1 MGKAVGD
8 TLPLAIGVAIS
19 PVPVIA
25 VILML
30 LSPRAP
36 RDGCGLPGRLG
47 RRGGR
52 RGDRRQPAGRS
63 GHLGRLVRPQR
74 VVSVLKVVLGVVALA
89 LAWREWRGRPR
100 LGHPTGLP
108 SWMSAIESMTPVR
121 ATGLGALLAAVNPK
135 NLTLCLAAGASIG
148 GAGLNGGEDAVVVAV
163 FVVVAS
169 STVAV
174 PVIGYVAAGDR
185 VTRPLDDLRD
195 WLTDNNATVM
205 TVLLLVIGAVIL
217 GQGVAGL

>member
-36 RDGCGLPGRLG
+36 GTGVGFLAGWVVGVAVVVTVVSLLVG
-47 RRGGR
+47 
-52 RGDRRQPAGRS
+52 PATSDSS
-63 GHLGRLVRPQR
+63 GPSA

-100 LGHPTGLP
+100 PGHPTGLP
-108 SWMSAIESMTPVR
+108 SWMSAIQSMTPVR

-135 NLTLCLAAGASIG
+135 NLTLCLSAGASIG

-185 VTRPLDDLRD
+185 ATRPLDDLRD

>member
-36 RDGCGLPGRLG
+36 GTGVGFLAGWVVGVAVVVTVVSLLVG
-47 RRGGR
+47 
-52 RGDRRQPAGRS
+52 PATSDSS
-63 GHLGRLVRPQR
+63 GPSA

-100 LGHPTGLP
+100 PGHPTGLP
-108 SWMSAIESMTPVR
+108 SWMSAIQSMTPVR

-185 VTRPLDDLRD
+185 ATRPLDDLRD

>member
-1 MGKAVGD
+1 
-8 TLPLAIGVAIS
+8 
-19 PVPVIA
+19 
-25 VILML
+25 
-30 LSPRAP
+30 
-36 RDGCGLPGRLG
+36 
-47 RRGGR
+47 
-52 RGDRRQPAGRS
+52 
-63 GHLGRLVRPQR
+63 
-74 VVSVLKVVLGVVALA
+74 VVALA

-100 LGHPTGLP
+100 PGHPTGLP
-108 SWMSAIESMTPVR
+108 PWMSAIGSMTPVR

-185 VTRPLDDLRD
+185 ATRPLDDLRD

>member
-30 LSPRAP
+30 LSPRAT
-36 RDGCGLPGRLG
+36 GTGVGFLVGWVVGVAVVVTAVSLLVG
-47 RRGGR
+47 
-52 RGDRRQPAGRS
+52 PASDDSS
-63 GHLGRLVRPQR
+63 GPSA

-100 LGHPTGLP
+100 PGHPAGLP
-108 SWMSAIESMTPVR
+108 SWMSAIESMTPLR

-135 NLTLCLAAGASIG
+135 NLTLSLAAGASIG
-148 GAGLNGGEDAVVVAV
+148 GADLDAGETAVVVAV

-174 PVIGYVAAGDR
+174 PVIGYVAARDR
-185 VTRPLDDLRD
+185 VSGYLDDLRD

-217 GQGVAGL
+217 GQGLAGL